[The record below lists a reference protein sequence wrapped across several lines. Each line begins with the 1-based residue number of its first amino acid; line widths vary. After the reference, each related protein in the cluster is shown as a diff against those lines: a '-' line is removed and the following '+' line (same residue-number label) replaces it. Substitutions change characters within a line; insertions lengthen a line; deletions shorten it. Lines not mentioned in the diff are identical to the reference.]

1 MEVRKGKCIWCERT
15 YAVKDSTASNR
26 ERYCSEGCEA
36 ERRLA
41 CKECRAW
48 CREIGEVADKLRDE
62 YELGEDETCFGYNNF
77 VNLDRQNLTYYPKSK
92 RAYLAFKKRYQKW
105 KTNHCWKE
113 SFWAWDEDSDE
124 SSGSSFFGGG
134 GGDGGSSASG
144 CFMAALKLIGIAV
157 AVWIGWLVLK
167 GCWNGMFHGGK
178 DEVITEAAIMEKWEE
193 HLEKRREAFD
203 DGKPEKEVEAKGLR
217 NYTWDE
223 WQEKFRK
230 EHETAKEP
238 SAVKSSGEDV
248 SIAQTEKEI
257 GKQAQSTAKEI
268 GDKAKGMWQSITSA
282 KEEKNTEAE
291 AKANVEAE
299 AKAKAE
305 AEAKAKAEAE
315 ARAKAEAE
323 ARAKM
328 EAEVRAK
335 VEAEVRAKAEKEAEA
350 RAKLEAEVRAK
361 VEAEAKA
368 KAVAEARTKA
378 EAEAK
383 EKEDIVEDATD
394 DVVGGQQDGTVRKK
408 PSKDSKGIVT
418 TVQGKGKTKDAAL
431 RYAIRQAVFRTVGT
445 WVGSKTRIDENR
457 EALKAQMTTLTED
470 DVSKFEVLETQQQDG
485 MIVLKV
491 KVYVSKK
498 KIAPKFAA
506 IFPDVFGND

>member
-1 MEVRKGKCIWCERT
+1 MEVRKEKCEWCERL
-15 YAVKDSTASNR
+15 YAVMDSTASKR
-26 ERYCSEGCEA
+26 DKYCSEECET
-36 ERRLA
+36 EYNRA
-41 CKECRAW
+41 CEECDKWVNEISDAWHKMKE
-48 CREIGEVADKLRDE
+48 E
-62 YELGEDETCFGYNNF
+62 YEPGEDESNPTFDGCC
-77 VNLDRQNLTYYPKSK
+77 RYYPDN
-92 RAYLAFKKRYQKW
+92 RRMYLAFKKRYQKW

-124 SSGSSFFGGG
+124 SSGGSFFGGG

-157 AVWIGWLVLK
+157 AVWIGWSVLK

-203 DGKPEKEVEAKGLR
+203 DGKPEKEIEANGLR

-230 EHETAKEP
+230 EHEAAKEP

-248 SIAQTEKEI
+248 SIAQTAKEI
-257 GKQAQSTAKEI
+257 GEQARSTAKEI
-268 GDKAKGMWQSITSA
+268 GDKAKGMWQSVVSS
-282 KEEKNTEAE
+282 KEEKSAE
-291 AKANVEAE
+291 T
-299 AKAKAE
+299 
-305 AEAKAKAEAE
+305 EAKAKAEAE

-323 ARAKM
+323 AKAKAEFEAHAKAEARAKAEAEARSKM

-335 VEAEVRAKAEKEAEA
+335 VETEVRAKAEKEAEA

-368 KAVAEARTKA
+368 KA
-378 EAEAK
+378 EAEVK
-383 EKEDIVEDATD
+383 EKEDIVEEATD
-394 DVVGGQQDGTVRKK
+394 DVAGGQQDGTVRKK

-431 RYAIRQAVFRTVGT
+431 RYAIRQAVFRTVGL
-445 WVGSKTRIDENR
+445 WVDSKTRIDESR
-457 EALKAQMTTLTED
+457 EALKAQMTTLTEV
-470 DVSKFEVLETQQQDG
+470 DVSKFEVLDAQQQDG

-498 KIAPKFAA
+498 KIAPKFAK
-506 IFPDVFGND
+506 IFPDVFGNN